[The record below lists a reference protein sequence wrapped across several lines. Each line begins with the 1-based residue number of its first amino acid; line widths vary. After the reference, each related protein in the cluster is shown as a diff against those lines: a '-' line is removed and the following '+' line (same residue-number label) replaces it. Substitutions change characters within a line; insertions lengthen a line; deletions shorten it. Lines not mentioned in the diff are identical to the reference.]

1 MTSGRFEDAER
12 WLHRG
17 GEPSGAGATRGVYR
31 GAATGWAV
39 LVALV
44 ATAPAARA
52 QTPPARGSEVRSLLS
67 VLAADSLRGRL
78 AGTRGAHRAAAFLAR
93 KLKAFGVEPAGD
105 DGYLQLV
112 PLIRREGGG
121 RRALSLARDG
131 DAGGPLRGLNVVGI
145 VRGREPLERAGA
157 VVVGAHFDHL
167 GVGPPVAGD
176 SIYNG
181 ADDDAS
187 GVVAVLEAARALA
200 SGPPPHR
207 TVVFLLSTGE
217 EEGLLGTR
225 WYLKHPAVPLDET
238 AANLQVEM
246 IGRPDSLAG
255 GRGRLWLTGYERSS
269 MGDLLARAGV
279 PVVPDRRPDQRFFRR
294 SDNFAFAR
302 IGVPAHTLSSYS
314 MHRDYH
320 RPSDDVSGIDFV
332 HMTGA
337 VEAVVEAVRTLAN
350 GPAPEWRPGGRP

>member
-1 MTSGRFEDAER
+1 
-12 WLHRG
+12 
-17 GEPSGAGATRGVYR
+17 
-31 GAATGWAV
+31 
-39 LVALV
+39 
-44 ATAPAARA
+44 
-52 QTPPARGSEVRSLLS
+52 
-67 VLAADSLRGRL
+67 
-78 AGTRGAHRAAAFLAR
+78 
-93 KLKAFGVEPAGD
+93 
-105 DGYLQLV
+105 
-112 PLIRREGGG
+112 
-121 RRALSLARDG
+121 
-131 DAGGPLRGLNVVGI
+131 
-145 VRGREPLERAGA
+145 
-157 VVVGAHFDHL
+157 
-167 GVGPPVAGD
+167 
-176 SIYNG
+176 
-181 ADDDAS
+181 
-187 GVVAVLEAARALA
+187 VLEAARALA
-200 SGPPPHR
+200 SGPAPHR

-255 GRGRLWLTGYERSS
+255 GAGRLWLTGYERST

-294 SDNFAFAR
+294 SDNYAFAR
-302 IGVPAHTLSSYS
+302 IGIPAHTLSSYS
-314 MHRDYH
+314 MHPDYH